1 MTAPQQPIVRIRR
14 LSKSYGRLRVLRDLD
29 LDVTPGEKV
38 AIIGSS
44 GSGKS
49 TLLRLLMTLE
59 KPDTGQI
66 EIDGE
71 PMWTVDQKGQSRAVD
86 ESRLRHLRGKL
97 GMVFQHFHLFPHQT
111 ALGNVML
118 APRIVQGRPRDELEQ
133 EARRLLA
140 RVGLEDKADVYPAKL
155 SGGQKQRVAIAR
167 ALAMSP
173 RVMLFDEVTSALDP
187 ELVGEV
193 LAVLRK
199 LAAETEMT
207 MLIVT
212 HEMKFARDIAD
223 RVLFFDGGAILEEGP
238 PKQIFTQ
245 PREPRTREFLTS
257 VLDA

>member
-1 MTAPQQPIVRIRR
+1 MTAQDPIVRIRQ
-14 LSKSYGRLRVLRDLD
+14 LSKSYGKLRVLRGVD
-29 LDVTPGEKV
+29 LDVLPGEKV

-59 KPDTGQI
+59 KPDTGRI

-71 PMWTVDQKGQSRAVD
+71 PMWDVDSTGKPQAVS
-86 ESRLRHLRGKL
+86 ETHLRRIREKL
-97 GMVFQHFHLFPHQT
+97 GMVFQHFHLFPHQSV
-111 ALGNVML
+111 LENVML
-118 APRIVQGRPRDELEQ
+118 APRVVQGRPRAELEP
-133 EARRLLA
+133 EARKLLA
-140 RVGLEDKADVYPAKL
+140 RVGLEDKAHAYPAKL

-193 LAVLRK
+193 LAVLRQ
-199 LAAETEMT
+199 LATETETT

-223 RVLFFDGGAILEEGP
+223 RVLFFDGGAILEEGAP
-238 PKQIFTQ
+238 EQIFTR